1 MEKKRILILSPHTDD
16 AELGCGATISKFIS
30 ENHSIYWLVFSTAE
44 DSLPHGLP
52 KDTLAKEFKKVTK
65 AFGLKANQ
73 YEILNYRVRYLHEK
87 RQEILEKLIQVKN
100 SFQPTLVIGP
110 SIQDLHQD
118 HIIVANEMMRA
129 FKSSASI
136 ISYELPWNHLTFNTQ
151 LLVRLK
157 RKHIHKKFMI
167 LSNYKSQFLKN
178 RNYFSKEYIFGI
190 ATTRGIQANSD
201 YAEAFEIIRWI
212 E

>member
-1 MEKKRILILSPHTDD
+1 M
-16 AELGCGATISKFIS
+16 
-30 ENHSIYWLVFSTAE
+30 
-44 DSLPHGLP
+44 
-52 KDTLAKEFKKVTK
+52 
-65 AFGLKANQ
+65 
-73 YEILNYRVRYLHEK
+73 
-87 RQEILEKLIQVKN
+87 EKLIQVKN

-167 LSNYKSQFLKN
+167 LSNYKSQVLKN